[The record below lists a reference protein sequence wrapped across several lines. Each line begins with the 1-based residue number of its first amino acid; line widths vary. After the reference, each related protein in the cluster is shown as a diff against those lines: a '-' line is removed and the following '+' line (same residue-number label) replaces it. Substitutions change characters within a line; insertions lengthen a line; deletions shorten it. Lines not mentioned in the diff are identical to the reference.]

1 MAVLEKLRVRAGLL
15 LAIIIGLAL
24 LAFVLSDLLDSS
36 GSLFTRSK
44 YEIAEVSGK
53 SVPYTE
59 YENKVKKLED
69 IQKLQTGQ
77 MSVDEQTMDQ
87 IRTVT
92 WDNMIQDMILDKQYD
107 RLGVDVSS
115 EELANLIMG
124 ENPHPALAQ
133 LFTDPQTGILNRQA
147 LNAFMQRV
155 NAEDETSD
163 EKRYYNF
170 LEDEIYRQRKNLKYL
185 NLVRQGLYAT
195 KFDADRQQMESSKTA
210 DLNFIVKNF
219 STVSDSSIRVSKSD
233 LEKYYK
239 ENKNLFKQ
247 SESRDLRYVYF
258 EVVPSQADFKYAQQ
272 WINDIA
278 PDFEKSD
285 NPVQFVNTE
294 SDIPFDQKNYKAGE
308 LSDTLDKALFNASV
322 GTTYG
327 PYFTDNSYRISRVAV
342 VNYLPDSVKARHIL
356 LRATQANAQAM
367 FKLADSLATLVRK
380 GEDFSKLALMYSS
393 DNSAQLGGDVGWFT
407 EGKMVKPFSDS
418 CFLSR
423 KGEVKVVPTQYGIH
437 VIQVTDQSKPTRKVQ
452 VATLIKKVSASEN
465 TDHDFYM
472 QANEFAG
479 MNNDYDKFVQAIATP
494 KGFAVRSALNVAPM
508 DKRVNDLQSA
518 RPLVSWAYKAEKKDV
533 STVFKIDD
541 RYVVATLENVR
552 EEGIAPLEDVKA
564 DVENR
569 VKQEKK
575 AETLVA
581 QFNEKSGSA
590 KSLDDLAG
598 SMGLSVEPVSG
609 LKFSSSTL
617 GNAGVEPK
625 VVAAALSLEKGVVS
639 KPIIGENGVYVLYV
653 NNIVAPQSTE
663 NNAQVDMNRNFVERN
678 YAARTNYYAYEA
690 LKELAK
696 VRDNR
701 RMFY

>member
-69 IQKLQTGQ
+69 IQKLQSGQ

-92 WDNMIQDMILDKQYD
+92 WDNMIQDMILDKQYN
-107 RLGVDVSS
+107 RLGVEVSS

-147 LNAFMQRV
+147 LSAFLQRV
-155 NAEDETSD
+155 SAEDETSD

-170 LEDEIYRQRKNLKYL
+170 LEDEIYRQRKNIKYL

-195 KFDADRQQMESSKTA
+195 KFDAERQQMESSKTA
-210 DLNFIVKNF
+210 DVNFIVKNF
-219 STVSDSSIRVSKSD
+219 STVSDSSIQVSKSD

-247 SESRDLRYVYF
+247 SESRDLRYVYY
-258 EVVPSQADFKYAQQ
+258 EVVPSQADFKYAEQ

-278 PDFEKSD
+278 PDFEKAD

-294 SDIPFDQKNYKAGE
+294 SDVPFDQKNYKEGE
-308 LSDTLDKALFNASV
+308 LSDTLNKALFNASV
-322 GTTYG
+322 GASFG
-327 PYFTDNSYRISRVAV
+327 PYFTDNSYRISRLAA

-418 CFLSR
+418 CFLAK
-423 KGEVKVVPTQYGIH
+423 KGEVKVVPTQFGIH

-452 VATLIKKVSASEN
+452 VATLVKKVTASEN
-465 TDHDFYM
+465 TDHDYYM

-479 MNNDYDKFVQAIATP
+479 MNNDYDKFVQAVANP
-494 KGFAVRSALNVAPM
+494 KGFTVRSALNVAPM
-508 DKRVNDLQSA
+508 DKRVNDMQSA
-518 RPLVSWAYKAEKKDV
+518 RQLVSWAYKAEKKDV
-533 STVFKIDD
+533 STVFKIED
-541 RYVVATLENVR
+541 RYVVATVENIR
-552 EEGIAPLEDVKA
+552 EEGIAPLEEVKA

-609 LKFSSSTL
+609 IKFSSSTL

-653 NNIVAPQSTE
+653 NNVVAPQSTE
-663 NNAQVDMNRNFVERN
+663 NNTQVDMNRNFVERN
-678 YAARTNYYAYEA
+678 YAARTNYYAFEA

-696 VRDNR
+696 VKDNR

>member
-69 IQKLQTGQ
+69 IQKLQSGQ

-92 WDNMIQDMILDKQYD
+92 WDNMIQDMVLDKQYD

-147 LNAFMQRV
+147 LNAFMQRIS
-155 NAEDETSD
+155 AEDETSD

-185 NLVRQGLYAT
+185 NLIRQGLYAT
-195 KFDADRQQMESSKTA
+195 KFDAERQQMESSKTA

-278 PDFEKSD
+278 TDFEKSD

-294 SDIPFDQKNYKAGE
+294 SDVPFDKKNYITGE
-308 LSDTLDKALFNASV
+308 LSDTLEKALFDAPV

-327 PYFTDNSYRISRVAV
+327 PYFTDNSYRISRVSA

-407 EGKMVKPFSDS
+407 EGKMPFSDS
-418 CFLSR
+418 CFLSK
-423 KGEVKVVPTQYGIH
+423 KGEVKVVPSQYGIH
-437 VIQVTDQSKPTRKVQ
+437 VVQVTDQSKPTRKVQ
-452 VATLIKKVSASEN
+452 VATLVKNVSASES

-479 MNNDYDKFVQAIATP
+479 MNNEYDKFVQAITTP
-494 KGFAVRSALNVAPM
+494 KGFTVRSALNVAPM
-508 DKRVNDLQSA
+508 DKRVNDMQSA
-518 RPLVSWAYKAEKKDV
+518 RALVSWAYKAEKKDV

-541 RYVVATLENVR
+541 RYVVAALENVR

-575 AETLVA
+575 AEILVA

-663 NNAQVDMNRNFVERN
+663 NNVQVDVNRNFVERN